1 MSASVLYVYK
11 RLTDWL
17 EAVKEAE
24 VEAAVDEDAG
34 AGNPEPAIQTQQ
46 AVRSEG

>member
-1 MSASVLYVYK
+1 MSASVLYK

-24 VEAAVDEDAG
+24 VEAAIDEDAG